1 MVNPLVHFRSMPL
14 MPLLYIYI
22 YIYNMY
28 IYIYTYRHVTTISIL
43 LYIYIHILYMYMY
56 HVSICNLHYIDGLQ
70 GLFSFRGD
78 YDRRTAIH
86 IAAAEGNEE
95 AVLQGKDG
103 MR

>member
-1 MVNPLVHFRSMPL
+1 
-14 MPLLYIYI
+14 
-22 YIYNMY
+22 
-28 IYIYTYRHVTTISIL
+28 
-43 LYIYIHILYMYMY
+43 MY

-78 YDRRTAIH
+78 YDRRAAIH

>member
-1 MVNPLVHFRSMPL
+1 
-14 MPLLYIYI
+14 
-22 YIYNMY
+22 
-28 IYIYTYRHVTTISIL
+28 
-43 LYIYIHILYMYMY
+43 MYMY

-103 MR
+103 MRWKHEKTKRYGAQIW